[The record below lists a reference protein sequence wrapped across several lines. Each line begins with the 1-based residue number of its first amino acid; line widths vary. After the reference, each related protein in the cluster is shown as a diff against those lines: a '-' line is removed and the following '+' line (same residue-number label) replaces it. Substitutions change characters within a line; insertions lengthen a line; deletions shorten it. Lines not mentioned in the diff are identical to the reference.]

1 MRRPRIAIV
10 NSSSFGR
17 IYPDHLRRLARV
29 GEVRRFTVPSGLKG
43 TGLAGRLK
51 GFHAVIASVNPA
63 YDDAYFR
70 LSPDLVLITRHGIGY
85 NNVDTV
91 AATTAGVLVSRVPGV
106 VEREAMAEH
115 TVGLILAVAR
125 RFRPADRAVRVGR
138 WETRPR
144 FVGFE
149 LKART
154 IGVVGCGNIGSRVA
168 TILARGFG
176 ARVIACDPNVPS
188 GIIKKLGARKVPLSV
203 LLREAD
209 VISLHASLDEK
220 SRGMIGNKE
229 LNKMRRGAVV
239 VNTARGELTDERV
252 LGRALQS
259 GRLAGLGL
267 DVVAREPAGRGH
279 PLLRHEN
286 VIMVPHIGAYT
297 VESLRGMGDK
307 VVDDVERVLGR
318 GKPPREVVNPLVL
331 KSRALRMGVRRWD

>member
-1 MRRPRIAIV
+1 
-10 NSSSFGR
+10 
-17 IYPDHLRRLARV
+17 
-29 GEVRRFTVPSGLKG
+29 
-43 TGLAGRLK
+43 
-51 GFHAVIASVNPA
+51 
-63 YDDAYFR
+63 
-70 LSPDLVLITRHGIGY
+70 
-85 NNVDTV
+85 
-91 AATTAGVLVSRVPGV
+91 
-106 VEREAMAEH
+106 
-115 TVGLILAVAR
+115 
-125 RFRPADRAVRVGR
+125 
-138 WETRPR
+138 
-144 FVGFE
+144 
-149 LKART
+149 
-154 IGVVGCGNIGSRVA
+154 
-168 TILARGFG
+168 
-176 ARVIACDPNVPS
+176 
-188 GIIKKLGARKVPLSV
+188 
-203 LLREAD
+203 LREAD